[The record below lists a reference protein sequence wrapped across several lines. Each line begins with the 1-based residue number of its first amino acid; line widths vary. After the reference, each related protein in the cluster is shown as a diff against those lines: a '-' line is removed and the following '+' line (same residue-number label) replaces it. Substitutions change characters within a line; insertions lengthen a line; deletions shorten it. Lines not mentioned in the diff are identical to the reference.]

1 MTKVA
6 KARGRRP
13 SDVALTREQIVTAAL
28 DILTVKGIEALSV
41 RDLAKVLGVY
51 PAAIYHHISTKN
63 ELLSEVVAF
72 ALRELEPPSEG
83 GSWQDWLRQL
93 FIRYRAAVQQ
103 TPAVATL
110 IGARIVSN
118 GGVGP
123 DLIEHILATLI
134 RAGFDER
141 NIVQA
146 FNVVIAAKVGF
157 VTLEFASLP
166 DEADEFREMMRSRIN
181 TVNVESTPLLARY
194 LPLLSNKAFMLRWD
208 GGDVAPL
215 DESFEAY
222 TSVVLHGLETMLE
235 NHN

>member
-28 DILTVKGIEALSV
+28 DILTVKGIEAFSV

-83 GSWQDWLRQL
+83 GSWQEWLRQL

-123 DLIEHILATLI
+123 DLDVGGLRGQFTQPDLDALDFGQRLRGVDVDANALVVQSVEVAANLGDSRDGRVTVECDPV
-134 RAGFDER
+134 RAE
-141 NIVQA
+141 
-146 FNVVIAAKVGF
+146 
-157 VTLEFASLP
+157 
-166 DEADEFREMMRSRIN
+166 
-181 TVNVESTPLLARY
+181 
-194 LPLLSNKAFMLRWD
+194 
-208 GGDVAPL
+208 VA
-215 DESFEAY
+215 
-222 TSVVLHGLETMLE
+222 
-235 NHN
+235 